1 MNVDDLGL
9 PVADDPDAFARA
21 FVAVTRQRDQRP
33 VAHASPVSAKDNGE
47 FGFPKESDPADLAR
61 VFDITWGRAWKSERR
76 SERPAR
82 PR

>member
-1 MNVDDLGL
+1 MDVDDLGL

-21 FVAVTRQRDQRP
+21 FVAVTRQRDRRP
-33 VAHASPVSAKDNGE
+33 VAHASSASAKDKDE
-47 FGFPKESDPADLAR
+47 LGFPMESDPADLAR
-61 VFDITWGRAWKSERR
+61 VLDVIWGRVWKSERR